1 MDETTRA
8 HAETSGAR
16 TWFLTA
22 DQRHARLLEG
32 TTTLHG
38 RLHVEVRSRLDESWE
53 ELEHGRPSPR
63 SGRVGHN
70 SASEGHENEE
80 RLHRFAKEVADWL
93 RGELESRQLERV
105 HAFLSPKFLG
115 QVRAVLPGKLREHLV
130 AHSVNLAHLEAGEL
144 AKHPLAL
151 ELHGDPRRVSPPG

>member
-8 HAETSGAR
+8 DVETREAR

-32 TTTLHG
+32 TTTPHG
-38 RLHVEVRSRLDESWE
+38 RLHIEELSVVEESWE

-80 RLHRFAKEVADWL
+80 RLHRFAKQVAEWL
-93 RGELESRQLERV
+93 RGELDSRQLERV
-105 HAFLSPKFLG
+105 HAFLAPKFLG
-115 QVRAVLPGKLREHLV
+115 QVRDVLPDRVRGRLV
-130 AHSVNLAHLEAGEL
+130 AHPVNLAHLEPGEL
-144 AKHPLAL
+144 ARHPLAR
-151 ELHGDPRRVSPPG
+151 ELHGEPS